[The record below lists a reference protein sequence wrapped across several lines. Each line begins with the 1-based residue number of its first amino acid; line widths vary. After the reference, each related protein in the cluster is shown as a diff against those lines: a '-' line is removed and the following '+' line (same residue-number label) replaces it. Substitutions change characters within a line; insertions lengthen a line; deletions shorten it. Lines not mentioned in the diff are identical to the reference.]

1 MAAFHWTRQDRR
13 LKLVL
18 VVMLLVLLL
27 LQARLWSGPGSL
39 ADINRLDGDIRIQ
52 ESDNAV
58 LTQRN
63 EGLRQE
69 VDDLKNGLDSIEERA
84 RSQLGLV
91 RKGETFILIVDGEE
105 SAAGLPAR
113 PETWVPPAAS
123 VSAAAGIAAEPE
135 SVVDTLPPP
144 LAADEEPPATVT
156 IDPVP

>member
-1 MAAFHWTRQDRR
+1 M
-13 LKLVL
+13 KLVL